1 MAIYAKMKD
10 LKGSTF
16 DSAYIKH
23 AVADHETDVKE
34 YQKAKKT
41 AKNPELVAYIDKTLP
56 IIEGHLKMAKELAKN
71 TNPSKKQS

>member
-1 MAIYAKMKD
+1 MKD
-10 LKGSTF
+10 LKGSVF
-16 DSAYIKH
+16 DGAYIKH

-56 IIEGHLKMAKELAKN
+56 IIEGHLKMAKELSKN
-71 TNPSKKQS
+71 TNPSKKSS